1 MNELRQTGDRAVMT
15 EVVLPGVVEPAGLQ
29 VRRRPVP
36 APGPGQVLLVME
48 ASGVSFAE
56 QQMRR
61 GKYFDQPPFPF
72 TPGYDVVGTVASV
85 GPGGDAALLGRR
97 FAVLT
102 KTGGWASHLLVP
114 AVDLVEVPAG
124 VDPAEAETL
133 VVNGITAMR
142 MLHRVARVRA
152 GRTVLVLGANGG
164 VGSTLVQLARHAGAR
179 VIGTASLRHQAA
191 VRELGADPIDYR
203 TPDLTA
209 AVRKIAP
216 EGVDAVFDH
225 IGGEGIVASFRL
237 LAPGGT
243 LVSYGTASTRDVAG
257 SSKWPVLKLIG
268 RLQLWNALPN
278 GRSAHFFNI
287 WAGKRRAD
295 AFRDRLRADLTEVL
309 TLLADGAITSRVAAR
324 VPLSRA
330 ADAMTLAESGTVTG
344 KVVLVPDAA
353 RDGSGD
359 NGDNGD
365 HSA

>member
-1 MNELRQTGDRAVMT
+1 MDVLRQASDQAVLT
-15 EVVLPGVVEPAGLQ
+15 EVVLPGVVEPTGLQ
-29 VRRRPVP
+29 VRQRTMP

-48 ASGVSFAE
+48 ATGVSFAE

-61 GKYFDQPPFPF
+61 GKYYDQPPFPF

-85 GPGGDAALLGRR
+85 GPGGGTALVGRR

-114 AVDLVEVPAG
+114 AADLVEVPEG
-124 VDPAEAETL
+124 VDAAEAETL

-164 VGSTLVQLARHAGAR
+164 VGSTLVQLARHAGIR
-179 VIGTASLRHQAA
+179 VIGTASLRHQEA
-191 VRELGADPIDYR
+191 VRELGAISLDYR
-203 TPDLTA
+203 THDLSA
-209 AVRKIAP
+209 EVRKIAP
-216 EGVDAVFDH
+216 DGVDAVFDH
-225 IGGEGIVASFRL
+225 VGGEGIVDSIRL

-257 SSKWPVLKLIG
+257 SSKWPVLKVVG

-278 GRSAHFFNI
+278 GKRAHFFNI

-295 AFRDRLRADLTEVL
+295 AFRARLQSDLTEVL
-309 TLLADGAITSRVAAR
+309 TLLADGAIKPQVAAR

-330 ADAMTLAESGTVTG
+330 ADAMALAESGTVTG

-353 RDGSGD
+353 GERPGTTR
-359 NGDNGD
+359 
-365 HSA
+365 